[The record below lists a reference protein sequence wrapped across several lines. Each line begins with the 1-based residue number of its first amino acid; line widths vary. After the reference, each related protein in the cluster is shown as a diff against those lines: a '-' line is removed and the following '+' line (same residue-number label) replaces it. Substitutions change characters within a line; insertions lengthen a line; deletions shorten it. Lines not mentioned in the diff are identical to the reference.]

1 MEELKIVYLDPHD
14 LTPYKGNARKHGAED
29 IEGIKA
35 SIESVGFRDPI
46 GVWGEDNLI
55 VEGHGRQIAALQL
68 GLDSVPCIRLDDM
81 TEEQRK
87 EYAIRHNRSAEMSS
101 WDIEKL
107 DEELAEL
114 SMAGVDMS
122 DLKFDDGYVDE
133 PEPVEDVF
141 NPEPPEDPKSKRGDI
156 YQLGRHRLMCGD
168 STSREDVGI
177 LCNGTSMD
185 LLLTDP
191 PYNVALGHYGS
202 AYDARKLHRRTD
214 GLLIENDSWESDE
227 EFVDFLAACF
237 GNALEAM
244 RDGAAFYI
252 WYASNQSLNFLL
264 AAKKAGM
271 EIRQHLIWNKDRFTL
286 GRQDYQW
293 KHEPCLYGWKDGA
306 AHYFI
311 DIRNLPTVVED
322 GLPDISKMKKK
333 EMAELLRQIY
343 DDKVPTTVMNESK
356 PSRSELHPTMKP
368 IKLVGRQI
376 QNSTMP
382 GWNVI
387 DLFGGSGSTMIA
399 CEQIDR
405 NCYMMELD
413 PHYVDVIVKRWED
426 FTGEKAVLL
435 NV

>member
-1 MEELKIVYLDPHD
+1 MEELQIVYLDPHD
-14 LTPYKGNARKHGAED
+14 LTPYENNARKHGPED

-46 GVWGEDNLI
+46 GIWGDNNLI
-55 VEGHGRQIAALQL
+55 VEGHGRQIAALSL
-68 GLDSVPCIRLDDM
+68 GMETVPCIRLDDM

-107 DEELAEL
+107 NEELAEL

-141 NPEPPEDPKSKRGDI
+141 NPEPPDDPKSKRGDI

-293 KHEPCLYGWKDGA
+293 KHEPCLYGWKDGE

>member
-413 PHYVDVIVKRWED
+413 PHYVDVIVKRWEN